1 MKLKKLISNSNVK
14 KDEIRSSVDFRKK
27 LLKDSLFFDLYFK
40 YKSPRY
46 DIENNFFQKNILGDT
61 FVYERNITYEN
72 IESQYNKLLKTTDK
86 IFLFN
91 SGMAAITIL
100 IKTYIEGYNKT
111 KLNILS
117 TLGYF
122 ETDKFFRKLSFPV
135 VYTSVNNEVELVNEI
150 ISNEI
155 DILFIEPVTYSLN
168 MNIFDIYH
176 IIKVFNDS
184 TDDKRMRLIIIDVTL
199 ASHFNIDIDK
209 IRKIL
214 IKENIICAVVQSL
227 IKLYQFGFE
236 LTSAG
241 MAVLICNSSNL
252 NIKNEF
258 EKYENTIIENRML
271 YSTNLNLSSLRIL
284 TNKFLF
290 DEIYLNTYIR
300 RIHENNSYV
309 AKNISNKKYKKIVHP
324 SFIDTTYPYA
334 QAPFVLIQLKNDIE
348 SEYDSVIKKI
358 FDTLGKDDIFVD
370 YGSSFGFYKTRIEK
384 IIYDINYRKCFLK
397 ISVGY
402 CKKYIND
409 IIQLLNSI

>member
-1 MKLKKLISNSNVK
+1 
-14 KDEIRSSVDFRKK
+14 
-27 LLKDSLFFDLYFK
+27 
-40 YKSPRY
+40 
-46 DIENNFFQKNILGDT
+46 
-61 FVYERNITYEN
+61 
-72 IESQYNKLLKTTDK
+72 
-86 IFLFN
+86 
-91 SGMAAITIL
+91 MAAITIL

-252 NIKNEF
+252 NIKNEY

-334 QAPFVLIQLKNDIE
+334 QAPFVLIQLK
-348 SEYDSVIKKI
+348 K
-358 FDTLGKDDIFVD
+358 
-370 YGSSFGFYKTRIEK
+370 
-384 IIYDINYRKCFLK
+384 
-397 ISVGY
+397 
-402 CKKYIND
+402 
-409 IIQLLNSI
+409 